1 MSAVTIATGPL
12 AAARR
17 IVVKIGSSLLVDP
30 ESGELQVGWLDALAH
45 DVAELRRAGVEVVIV
60 SSGAVALGR
69 HGLGLGHGVLKLEE
83 SQAAASVGQV
93 WLAHT
98 YREAL
103 ARRGLETAQILLT
116 LGDSEQRRRYLNA
129 RNTLKTL
136 LGLGAV
142 PVVNEN
148 DTVATSEIRYG
159 DNDRLAARV
168 VQMVSADRLVLLSDV
183 EGLFSADPALSPDAR
198 FIPLVERV
206 TDAIEAMATGVRTP
220 TGSGGMVTKIAAARI
235 ATAAGCDVIIASGR
249 RPRPLQAL
257 ADGAPHTRFQAE
269 ATPRAARKQWIAG
282 SLELR
287 GAVVVDDGAVSA
299 LGRGNS
305 LLAAGLVAVEGDF
318 QRGDAVAIRDARG
331 NTVAQGLVAYSS
343 AEAQQLRGL
352 RSEEFG
358 QVLGYV
364 GRDELV
370 HRDDMVVFGHKEQQ

>member
-1 MSAVTIATGPL
+1 MTTATGPL

-17 IVVKIGSSLLVDP
+17 VVVKIGSSLLVDP
-30 ESGELQVGWLDALAH
+30 GSGELQVGWLDSLAH
-45 DVAELRRAGVEVVIV
+45 DIAELRRAGVEVVIV

-69 HGLGLGHGVLKLEE
+69 HGLGLGSGVLKLEE

-93 WLAHT
+93 WLAHA

-116 LGDSEQRRRYLNA
+116 LGDTEQRRRYLNA

-168 VQMVSADRLVLLSDV
+168 AQMISADRLVLLSDV
-183 EGLFSADPALSPDAR
+183 EGLFSADPGLSPAAR
-198 FIPLVERV
+198 FVPVVERV
-206 TDAIEAMATGVRTP
+206 TDSIEAMASGVRTP

-249 RPRPLQAL
+249 RPQPLQAL
-257 ADGAPHTRFQAE
+257 ADGARHTWFQAE

-287 GAVVVDDGAVSA
+287 GVVIVDDGAVSA
-299 LGRGNS
+299 LDRGNS

-343 AEAQQLRGL
+343 GEAHQLRGL
-352 RSEEFG
+352 RSEEFA
-358 QVLGYV
+358 QVLGYI